1 MGLKE
6 LFALHERRWRE
17 FRHVYPVISRRAR
30 GLSIGVNLSPSA
42 ACNFDCVYC
51 QVDRSFRRTTT
62 KVDLTV
68 LERELR
74 HVVGNYA
81 SLFEEPE
88 FRQVPQ
94 EFRRLNDIAFSGDG
108 EPTASPVF
116 PEAAHIAASV
126 REQCHA
132 TEARIVVITNG
143 CFLTRPAVAE
153 ALEFLDGHNGQ
164 LWVKLD
170 AGTEEYYRR
179 INRPSHPLQHVLDDI
194 LAAARQR
201 PIVIQSL
208 FLRVDGSPAPAGGN
222 RGVPGALALGNPGRR
237 ANRARTALHR
247 RPSPSGGQRFRARLG
262 RAGADRRRCHRPRL
276 DRRVLHLI
284 LGRTHGGGYTAID
297 RSGAGDAWVAH
308 PRGPTGKP

>member
-17 FRHVYPVISRRAR
+17 FSYVYPVISRRAK
-30 GLSIGVNLSPSA
+30 GLSVGVNLSPSA

-51 QVDRSFRRTTT
+51 QVDRTSKRTAT
-62 KVDLTV
+62 KVDIAV

-74 HVVGNYA
+74 HVVGNYT

-116 PEAAHIAASV
+116 PEAARIAANV

-132 TEARIVVITNG
+132 AEARIVVITNG

-179 INRPSHPLQHVLDDI
+179 INRPSHALQHVLDNI

-208 FLRVDGSPAPAGGN
+208 FLRID
-222 RGVPGALALGNPGRR
+222 GNPPPPAEIAAYLERLRWVIQEGGHV
-237 ANRARTALHR
+237 ALVQLYTVAR
-247 RPSPSGGQRFRARLG
+247 RPAEANVSALSSEELEQIAAGVTGLG
-262 RAGADRRRCHRPRL
+262 L
-276 DRRVLHLI
+276 
-284 LGRTHGGGYTAID
+284 TAECYI
-297 RSGAGDAWVAH
+297 
-308 PRGPTGKP
+308 